1 MTSQHLNDT
10 SDKMKNKNKITLR
23 KIQKFKNQIKISE
36 RGNIV
41 TPNIKRHD
49 SSLFW
54 FGTGTSIKN
63 VTIKVFK
70 LVLWVQ
76 TSLLGEVINVM

>member
-1 MTSQHLNDT
+1 MLWMTLC
-10 SDKMKNKNKITLR
+10 
-23 KIQKFKNQIKISE
+23 QIKISE
-36 RGNIV
+36 REKIV
-41 TPNIKRHD
+41 SPNIQIHD

-54 FGTGTSIKN
+54 FGTGTSIKY

-76 TSLLGEVINVM
+76 TSLLGRRHAKLRGRNLLKQKLHDQ

>member
-1 MTSQHLNDT
+1 MTSQQHLNDT
-10 SDKMKNKNKITLR
+10 SDIMKNKNKITLR

-41 TPNIKRHD
+41 TPNIQRHD

-63 VTIKVFK
+63 VTIKVCH
-70 LVLWVQ
+70 WN
-76 TSLLGEVINVM
+76 G

>member
-1 MTSQHLNDT
+1 
-10 SDKMKNKNKITLR
+10 MKKKKKKKNTTVGKIKKL
-23 KIQKFKNQIKISE
+23 KNQIKISE
-36 RGNIV
+36 REKIV
-41 TPNIKRHD
+41 SPNIQIHD

-54 FGTGTSIKN
+54 FGTGTSIKY